1 MLESPPLS
9 LYIHIPW
16 CARKCPYCDFN
27 SHASEIELPQAE
39 YITALCDDFDAE
51 LERTTSAKDK
61 EISSIFIGG
70 GTPSLFDV
78 ASLEK
83 LLVHIREKSALAQ
96 PLEITL
102 EANPG
107 TVEAAKFREFREIG
121 INRLSIG
128 VQSFN
133 DEHLKA
139 LGRIHDGREA
149 RAAIEIAKK
158 AGFDN
163 LNLDLMHGL
172 PGQNPKQAI
181 NDLNVAFQ
189 YAPAHLSW
197 YQLTIEPNTLFY
209 RTRPSLP
216 EESLILEVQDQGFRI
231 LEDHGFQRYE
241 VSAYAQHNRECV
253 HNLNY
258 WQFADYIGIGAG
270 AHGKLTNAEIDT
282 IVRTRKLKQP
292 AHYLNN
298 SINRT
303 AECIQIKKDERVL
316 EFLLNALRIKQGFST
331 KQFMTRTGVPFSSIE
346 KKVEYLT
353 SKGLLSKTGHKVS
366 TTKIGYGLLNS
377 VLEEFL

>member
-27 SHASEIELPQAE
+27 SHASEIELPQVE

-51 LERTTSAKDK
+51 LERATSSKDK
-61 EISSIFIGG
+61 EIRSIFIGG
-70 GTPSLFDV
+70 GTPSLFDA

-83 LLVHIREKSALAQ
+83 LLVHIRKKSVLAQ
-96 PLEITL
+96 SLEITL

-133 DEHLKA
+133 DDHLKV

-172 PGQNPKQAI
+172 PGQDPKQAI

-189 YAPAHLSW
+189 YAPTHLSW

-209 RTRPSLP
+209 RKRPSLP
-216 EESLILEVQDQGFRI
+216 DESLIVEVQDKGFRI

-241 VSAYAQHNRECV
+241 VSAYAQHNRKCA

-270 AHGKLTNAEIDT
+270 AHGKLTNVEIDT
-282 IVRTRKLKQP
+282 IFRTRKLKQP
-292 AHYLNN
+292 THYLNN

-303 AECIQIKKDERVL
+303 AECIEIKKDERVL
-316 EFLLNALRIKQGFST
+316 EFLLNAFRIKQGFST

-353 SKGLLSKTGHKVS
+353 LKGLLSKTGNKVS
-366 TTKIGYGLLNS
+366 TTKIGYDLLNN